1 MHFLDL
7 VGLSLSA
14 LRQQKL
20 RTVLTGLGVV
30 FGTWL
35 LVCSLALLFGVDRL
49 ITREYA
55 RFHELRRIEV
65 RPGRPAEDGPD
76 GKREIKGRMSEE
88 RRERLRKEM
97 EMRFGRRGLPP
108 PELRLTPERV
118 EELAGLQ
125 HVVSVQP
132 LLWANGRAYLGE
144 RSEPVTVVGASP
156 GDDLLR
162 RRLLL
167 GAMPRSAD
175 SAEALVSEYAL
186 YQLGVV
192 DEDDVPRALG
202 RKLLVGV
209 RAGRPAPDLLLT
221 LLSGS
226 ADTVSASEERL
237 LEKVV
242 ERLPEAVGKIG
253 LPEPERK
260 AAVALLKRR
269 RKKPDAAKERVERVT
284 VTVCGVLG
292 PAGKD
297 ELRRPGAWAQRTADV
312 VLPERTAEELILR
325 LPNRRENGFELVS
338 LEVDEIDNVKS
349 VQAQVQ
355 ARGLVADSPLE
366 WVERE
371 QFVYVLVFSSMAVI
385 AVIALIV
392 SALGILNTMLMSVLE
407 RTREIG
413 IMKAVGARDRH
424 VLAIFLIEGALIGL
438 VGGLLGLTLAWA
450 TSFPANAWVQGM
462 VSRKLSVRLEGSIF
476 AFPPWVLLSAPAF
489 SALVTTLA
497 AWYPAHRAV
506 HVNPIAALRHE

>member
-1 MHFLDL
+1 MRFLDL

-30 FGTWL
+30 FGTVV
-35 LVCSLALLFGVDRL
+35 LVCSFALRVGVDRL

-65 RPGRPAEDGPD
+65 RPGRKGADLPED
-76 GKREIKGRMSEE
+76 KKEIKGRMSEA
-88 RRERLRKEM
+88 RRERLRKEI
-97 EMRFGRRGLPP
+97 EMRFGRAGLPP
-108 PELRLTPERV
+108 PGLRLTPGRV
-118 EELAGLQ
+118 EELAGLE
-125 HVVSVQP
+125 HVVSAQP

-144 RSEPVTVVGASP
+144 RSEPVTVVGAPP

-167 GAMPRSAD
+167 GAMPRSPDA
-175 SAEALVSEYAL
+175 AEALVSEYAL

-202 RKLLVGV
+202 RKLVVGV
-209 RAGRPAPDLLLT
+209 RTGQPAPDLLLT

-226 ADTVSASEERL
+226 ADGVSASEEAL

-242 ERLPEAVGKIG
+242 ERLPEAVGKLG
-253 LPEPERK
+253 LPERELR
-260 AAVALLKRR
+260 AAAALLKRR
-269 RKKPDAAKERVERVT
+269 RKKPDATKERVERLT

-292 PAGKD
+292 PAGKG
-297 ELRRPGAWAQRTADV
+297 ELRRPGGWALRTPDV

-325 LPNRRENGFELVS
+325 LPNRREHGFELVS
-338 LEVDEIDNVKS
+338 LEVDHVDNVKS

-371 QFVYVLVFSSMAVI
+371 QFVYVLVFSSMTVI
-385 AVIALIV
+385 AVIALVV
-392 SALGILNTMLMSVLE
+392 SALGITNTMLMSVLE

-424 VLAIFLIEGALIGL
+424 VLAIFLAEGALVGL
-438 VGGLLGLTLAWA
+438 VGGVLGLALAWA
-450 TSFPANAWVQGM
+450 VSFPANAWVQGM
-462 VSRKLSVRLEGSIF
+462 VSRRLSVRLEGSIF
-476 AFPPWVLLSAPAF
+476 AFPLWVLLSAPAF

-497 AWYPAHRAV
+497 AWYPARRAV
-506 HVNPIAALRHE
+506 HVNPVAALRHE